1 MSVSVYLNFD
11 GNCKEAVEYYRSVFR
26 ADPQQIMTFGE
37 GPSDPAYPIPEE
49 AKDRIVHTFLD
60 IKGMR
65 LMFSDIWPG
74 MEFIVGNNMSMIV
87 VDKDMDE
94 IKRLY
99 EELKEGGKVEM
110 ELQETFWSK
119 AYASIVDRFGVC
131 WQLSHG
137 E

>member
-1 MSVSVYLNFD
+1 MSINVYLNFD
-11 GNCKEAVEYYRSVFR
+11 GNCKEAVDYYRGVFN
-26 ADPQQIMTFGE
+26 AAEQPVMTFGE

-49 AKDRIVHTFLD
+49 AKDRIMHTFLD
-60 IKGMR
+60 VHGMK

-74 MEFIVGNNMSMIV
+74 MEFVVGNNMSMTV
-87 VDKDMDE
+87 VDKDIDE

-119 AYASIVDRFGVC
+119 AYASLVDRFGVC
-131 WQLSHG
+131 WQLSH
-137 E
+137 EE

>member
-1 MSVSVYLNFD
+1 
-11 GNCKEAVEYYRSVFR
+11 
-26 ADPQQIMTFGE
+26 MTFGE

-49 AKDRIVHTFLD
+49 AKDRIVLPFLD
-60 IKGMR
+60 IKDMR

-74 MEFIVGNNMSMIV
+74 MEFIVGNNMSIIV

-119 AYASIVDRFGVC
+119 GYASIVDRFGVC
-131 WQLSHG
+131 WQLSN
-137 E
+137 EE